1 MSKSFLYVAD
11 KQAIAQRFI
20 EGTSSLSELA
30 KEVGETETTV
40 YNWVIKHC
48 KETGAPLPLFPAKTI
63 IMPKRYSVSMEQ
75 AICLVT
81 AEGYTTRQ
89 AARKLGVNQKTL
101 ESNLKDYFEEMKN
114 RMPEKKKSIGK
125 KTKNF
130 SSRFKKKVAKARLLE
145 GLSIEETANRFHVGK
160 SSVSRWVN
168 QYHDDIFKENGLLQT
183 QEVEDNN
190 DIEDSMDK
198 VNIEPLEDTGGR
210 EEIPNQTDHTNI
222 VTDVDNILVTYLQAE
237 IHRLKDENSKL
248 RQALTILTTT

>member
-30 KEVGETETTV
+30 KEVGETKTTV

-101 ESNLKDYFEEMKN
+101 ESNLKDYIEEMKN

-190 DIEDSMDK
+190 DIL
-198 VNIEPLEDTGGR
+198 EPLTEETFEDTG
-210 EEIPNQTDHTNI
+210 EKEDIPQKPKIQVENL
-222 VTDVDNILVTYLQAE
+222 DNLLVSHLQAE
-237 IHRLKDENSKL
+237 IQRLRAENIKL
-248 RQALTILTTT
+248 KQALSILVNT